1 MLPQLSEVKDILK
14 HIAHTLEEKQK
25 TNAYRSLKNWPQGI
39 DFFSNDYLGFTK
51 DDALNATEH
60 FESHGAGG
68 SRLISG
74 NHTTYTEVESFIA
87 QTHSVEAAL
96 IFPTGFMT
104 NLGVLSSLPQR
115 GDVILYDELCHAS
128 IRDGIRL
135 SHASAFRFKHNDIED
150 LQSKLDQ
157 HLSKANHIYVVTES
171 VFSMDGDIAPLEEI
185 AALCDND
192 KTGLIID
199 EAHALGV
206 FNLGLVHKLDL
217 QSKVL
222 ATVVT
227 FSKAIGLHGGAVLG
241 NQLLIDFLV
250 NHARS
255 LIYTTGLPPENVHRI
270 KLAYE
275 LLLKQGNERRARLEE
290 LIQLFKD
297 TISTKVSSYLLPS
310 KTPIQSIVLGN
321 NDFTKNTEQQ
331 LLEKGFLVKAILHP
345 TVPLGTERIRIILHA
360 FNSEDEVLSL
370 ARTLN
375 QVLDQ

>member
-1 MLPQLSEVKDILK
+1 MPPQLSEVKDILK
-14 HIAHTLEEKQK
+14 HIAHTLEERQK

-39 DFFSNDYLGFTK
+39 DFFSNDYLGFAK
-51 DDALNATEH
+51 DEALNATEH
-60 FESHGAGG
+60 FESHGSGG

-74 NHTTYTEVESFIA
+74 NHPTYNEVESFIV

-96 IFPTGFMT
+96 IFPTGFMA

-135 SHASAFRFKHNDIED
+135 SHASAFRFKHNDVED
-150 LQSKLDQ
+150 LKIKLDQ

-171 VFSMDGDIAPLEEI
+171 VFSMDGDIAPFEEI
-185 AALCDND
+185 TALCDND

-206 FNLGLVHKLDL
+206 FNLGLVQQLGL

-227 FSKAIGLHGGAVLG
+227 FSKAMGLHGGAVIG

-275 LLLKQGNERRARLEE
+275 LLLKQGNTRRARLEE

-297 TISTKVSSYLLPS
+297 TISPKVSSYLLPS
-310 KTPIQSIVLGN
+310 ETPIQSIVLGN